1 MAFIFYILEVSGGRG
16 YEVSTLEATA
26 QARWFVKT
34 RKRFFVPFIVS
45 GGESTIGPSQFERG
59 FTTGTT
65 GAVAVPRDRP
75 ARPRGE
81 ANVLP
86 VTAGE
91 PGREEG
97 GDWGA
102 KKKNFAATKTKIS
115 KFYK

>member
-1 MAFIFYILEVSGGRG
+1 MIDLRSAWWNPLG
-16 YEVSTLEATA
+16 
-26 QARWFVKT
+26 
-34 RKRFFVPFIVS
+34 
-45 GGESTIGPSQFERG
+45 IGPSEFERG

-75 ARPRGE
+75 VRPRGE

-102 KKKNFAATKTKIS
+102 KKMNFATTKTKIS

>member
-65 GAVAVPRDRP
+65 GAVAVPRDRDSP
-75 ARPRGE
+75 TGDGEGE
-81 ANVLP
+81 ANVA

-97 GDWGA
+97 ETGRKKEIFA
-102 KKKNFAATKTKIS
+102 KT
-115 KFYK
+115 